1 MNTKPDIDHC
11 NDLQPNII
19 KSAEALVQEI
29 QRGREAHNEALAE
42 VLVELDL
49 LPKTQLA
56 TVRDKLPEVFT
67 DLELANLLRE
77 QHLINPSD
85 FQRAMAFKLGM
96 PYVQLGEFEL
106 DPSLI
111 NIIPVEFA
119 RAHNLVPILDWRDKL
134 VVAIEDPTDN
144 ETTNMLHFITARV
157 LELVVATRTDIDHAI
172 AKVYGPSD
180 DAELLEDLSLL
191 EEPQQGN
198 IDDPQ
203 QSLKLGQQRPT
214 VRMVHY
220 VILDA
225 IHSRASDI
233 HIRPRENCVDLFFR
247 IDGSLIKIRSF
258 NKNLLS
264 SVASRIKILAGMDIA
279 EHRLPQDGQAR
290 MNNRGKAVD
299 LRVSII
305 PSIHGESVVI
315 RILDTGIGLKKISE
329 LGFNRFD
336 QQRYTNLLNRSC
348 GMILVTGPTGSG
360 KSTTLYAT
368 LQAIRERSVNIITV
382 EDPVEYHIDGIVQ
395 VQVNHATGYSFARA
409 LRHILRHDPDVIMV
423 GEIRDLETAKM
434 AVESS
439 LTGHIVLSTLHTNS
453 AASTI
458 SRLIEIGIEPYL
470 LNTSLMA
477 VLAQR
482 LVRCNCPQCTA
493 PEDMNPSV
501 REALGVSEREEFFRG
516 QGCDY
521 CRSTGYIGRRAV
533 YELLEVTPNLRAAI
547 APGVPSDYIEKIAL
561 EEGMVALT
569 EQALCLARQKITSLE
584 EVYRVRLI

>member
-1 MNTKPDIDHC
+1 MNSKPDTGYSK
-11 NDLQPNII
+11 DLQPDTI

-42 VLVELDL
+42 VLVELGL
-49 LPKTQLA
+49 LPEAQLNL
-56 TVRDKLPEVFT
+56 VREKLPEVFT
-67 DLELANLLRE
+67 DPELANILQE
-77 QHLINPSD
+77 QHLINNSD

-96 PYVQLGEFEL
+96 PYVQLSEFEL

-157 LELVVATRTDIDHAI
+157 LELVVATRADIDHAI

-191 EEPQQGN
+191 EEPMEGSA
-198 IDDPQ
+198 DPQ
-203 QSLKLGQQRPT
+203 ESLKLGQQRPT

-233 HIRPRENCVDLFFR
+233 HIRPRENSVDLFFR

-279 EHRLPQDGQAR
+279 ERRLPQDGQAR
-290 MNNRGKAVD
+290 MNNRGKVVD

-315 RILDTGIGLKKISE
+315 RILDTGIGLKKIRE
-329 LGFNRFD
+329 LGFNDFD

-395 VQVNHATGYSFARA
+395 VQVNHATGYSFSRA

-470 LNTSLMA
+470 LNTSLLA

-493 PEDMNPSV
+493 PEDIDPSV
-501 REALGVSEREEFFRG
+501 REALGVSKSEEFFRG

-521 CRSTGYIGRRAV
+521 CRNTGYIGRRAV

-569 EQALCLARQKITSLE
+569 EQALSLARQKTTSLE